1 MTLDYPPRPN
11 RARPGAALDALCA
24 VLRGLWAV
32 ARLLAGAVA
41 ALASAALGTPPASA
55 TRLGHLIADEYR
67 AGRAGAIDAEVIDD
81 PDDHPLDDPRTDIET
96 KEESR

>member
-11 RARPGAALDALCA
+11 RARTGATLAALYA

-41 ALASAALGTPPASA
+41 ALASAAIGTPPASA

-67 AGRAGAIDAEVIDD
+67 AGRAGAIDAEVIEDTAD
-81 PDDHPLDDPRTDIET
+81 PDTESHAEPV
-96 KEESR
+96 KEGRQ